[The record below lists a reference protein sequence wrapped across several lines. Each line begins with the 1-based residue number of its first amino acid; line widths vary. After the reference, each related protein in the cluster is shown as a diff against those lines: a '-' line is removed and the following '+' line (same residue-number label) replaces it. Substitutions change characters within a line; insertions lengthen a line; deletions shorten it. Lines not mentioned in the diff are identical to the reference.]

1 MIKRFVFGKAFD
13 TEAVKDKPEACK
25 EKIPY
30 FENAETSSFSLE
42 MDSSDIVYGLGE
54 NVRGINK
61 RGFIYE
67 SFCTDQPEHNENK
80 SSLYAAHN
88 FFIVSG
94 NKKNFGAFFD
104 SPGKVTFDIGASS
117 YSTLKVSI
125 ENTGYEIYIIENPT
139 LELIIKEF
147 RNLIGQS
154 YIPPRWAFGIGQSR
168 WGYTCEEDIRKI
180 VENYRKNKLPL
191 DMIYLDIDYME
202 KFKDFTVNKKSFPD
216 FKNFVSDMK
225 KNSVRIVPI
234 IDAGI
239 KMEDGFELYEEG
251 KENNYFCKDKD
262 GNDFIVGVWPGK
274 CCLPDFLNPEA
285 REWFGM
291 KYKFLT
297 DQGIEGFWNDM
308 NEPALFYSEKNLEKV
323 FDQVKEMKKLNI
335 GLKESFALKDTI
347 LNLANNT
354 DDYKSFY
361 HCKDGKKIRHYDV
374 HNLYGYNMTRAASE
388 AFEKISPEKRILMFS
403 RSSCIGSHRYGGIW
417 MGDNMSRW
425 QHILLNLKMLSSLN
439 MCGFLYTGA
448 DLGGFGENTTEDL
461 LLRWYALG
469 IFMPLLR
476 NHSALGTREQEPFR
490 FKNSI
495 EKFRNILNLR
505 YRLLPYIYSEFMKAA
520 LQGTMYASPLGF
532 IWSKDEDARRT
543 EDQIMIGES
552 IMIAPV
558 YEQNATGRHIYLPEE
573 MKLVKF
579 KDSESYEEKIIPAGH
594 NFIHVALD
602 EVAVFIRKGHI
613 LPLADNA
620 ESVEKIDFEN
630 LTTISFAEKG
640 ARYELYTDDGE
651 CRNPSLSENL
661 RSISV

>member
-80 SSLYAAHN
+80 RSLYAAHN

-125 ENTGYEIYIIENPT
+125 ENTGYEVYIIENPT

-180 VENYRKNKLPL
+180 AENYRKNKLPL
-191 DMIYLDIDYME
+191 DMVYLDIDYME

-262 GNDFIVGVWPGK
+262 GNDFIVGV
-274 CCLPDFLNPEA
+274 
-285 REWFGM
+285 
-291 KYKFLT
+291 
-297 DQGIEGFWNDM
+297 
-308 NEPALFYSEKNLEKV
+308 
-323 FDQVKEMKKLNI
+323 
-335 GLKESFALKDTI
+335 
-347 LNLANNT
+347 
-354 DDYKSFY
+354 
-361 HCKDGKKIRHYDV
+361 
-374 HNLYGYNMTRAASE
+374 
-388 AFEKISPEKRILMFS
+388 
-403 RSSCIGSHRYGGIW
+403 
-417 MGDNMSRW
+417 
-425 QHILLNLKMLSSLN
+425 
-439 MCGFLYTGA
+439 
-448 DLGGFGENTTEDL
+448 
-461 LLRWYALG
+461 
-469 IFMPLLR
+469 
-476 NHSALGTREQEPFR
+476 
-490 FKNSI
+490 
-495 EKFRNILNLR
+495 
-505 YRLLPYIYSEFMKAA
+505 
-520 LQGTMYASPLGF
+520 
-532 IWSKDEDARRT
+532 
-543 EDQIMIGES
+543 
-552 IMIAPV
+552 
-558 YEQNATGRHIYLPEE
+558 
-573 MKLVKF
+573 
-579 KDSESYEEKIIPAGH
+579 
-594 NFIHVALD
+594 
-602 EVAVFIRKGHI
+602 
-613 LPLADNA
+613 
-620 ESVEKIDFEN
+620 
-630 LTTISFAEKG
+630 
-640 ARYELYTDDGE
+640 
-651 CRNPSLSENL
+651 
-661 RSISV
+661 